1 MLVTV
6 PPRSRGGDVAPSERL
21 RDKRLALSAASAL
34 ATIDVEELAGDE
46 WRGFQIEHSPGDV
59 GDCAQPSLWVHGG
72 ERGVVVLG
80 VHWSVDDTG

>member
-6 PPRSRGGDVAPSERL
+6 PPRSRGGGVAPSEGL

-46 WRGFQIEHSPGDV
+46 RRGFQIEHSPDDV

-80 VHWSVDDTG
+80 VHRSVDDTE